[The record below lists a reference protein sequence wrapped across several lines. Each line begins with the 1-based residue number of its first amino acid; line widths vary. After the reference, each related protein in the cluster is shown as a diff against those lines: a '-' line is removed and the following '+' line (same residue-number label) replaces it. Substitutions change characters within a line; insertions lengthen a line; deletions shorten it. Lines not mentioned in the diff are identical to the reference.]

1 MIIRK
6 ISNALPKR
14 LLTTTLLLTA
24 GFAAFANTIN
34 VYDADQLQNAL
45 KNAQPGDEIIV
56 NPGNYVGEQ
65 YKSGNSKSHFFSDR
79 SGTASDPIILRSR
92 STLNKQVLKGDDVN
106 SAYIFY
112 LKGDYWEIKD
122 LKFSTAQKGIMLEGA
137 NHNVIDNV
145 ALWDLGAEA
154 VHFRYFSSNNTLKN
168 CYIHNTGKRK
178 GKEGFGEAVY
188 VGSHNGHTSSKF
200 DPSNNNRIGGCSIG
214 PNITGEAFDI
224 KSGTKGTVIESNYMS
239 AQGIIG
245 TAASPAA
252 DSFIDIK
259 GTDVIVRNNVM
270 DWANDS
276 NLDHAIFT
284 YQEHRNSNIY
294 NNQFRLSTSSP
305 TYKLLEETVHA
316 VDNIRLDGGS
326 RLVQKDYQ
334 LEHIDDRLD
343 QSIEQVAYSYTC
355 FDELT
360 NGCGT
365 SPIEPTPPPVEPT
378 PPPVEPTPPPVEPT
392 PPPVEPTP
400 PPANACTGIKDVEWN
415 ARVEISLAESN
426 CIRFSN
432 DLANERLQAWDS
444 DENSSCNFR
453 GEIESVSNPSISGVV
468 DANYNGFRNFSGT
481 TFKITSNNNCPYI
494 KVRAY

>member
-365 SPIEPTPPPVEPT
+365 SPIEPTPPP
-378 PPPVEPTPPPVEPT
+378 
-392 PPPVEPTP
+392 
-400 PPANACTGIKDVEWN
+400 ANACTGIKDVEWN